1 MKILQLDGS
10 LGPVNVGLKK
20 THVQL
25 LFEMK
30 KNVAGQETVS

>member
-10 LGPVNVGLKK
+10 LGEWMLVNKK
-20 THVQL
+20 QGQ
-25 LFEMK
+25 FFCEMK